1 MLMVAEHI
9 SVLLNES
16 LQLLHVRPGG
26 IYVDCTV
33 GLGGHCEAILSQLEG
48 RGKLIGLD
56 RDGQALEMTRER
68 LQERFE
74 NFRLYPENF
83 KSLGRILQSL
93 EIQEIDGCLAD
104 LGVSSHQLSST
115 ERGFSFQ
122 EDGPLDMRMDQNQ
135 KTTAADLINKLPQDR
150 LAEIFFRYGEEKAAR
165 KIARIVVEERRS
177 STFRTT
183 RQLAGL
189 VEQIKGRRFGSRL
202 HPATQVFQAL
212 RIEVNQELAGLEE
225 FLHEV
230 IGSLSSGGRFVVISF
245 HSLEDRIVKQAFR
258 KSAGRCV
265 CFQPG
270 ELCTCPRVENA
281 RILTRKPLVPSDP
294 EVERNPRARSAKLRA
309 VEKT

>member
-1 MLMVAEHI
+1 MAKRR
-9 SVLLNES
+9 
-16 LQLLHVRPGG
+16 QLG
-26 IYVDCTV
+26 
-33 GLGGHCEAILSQLEG
+33 
-48 RGKLIGLD
+48 
-56 RDGQALEMTRER
+56 
-68 LQERFE
+68 
-74 NFRLYPENF
+74 
-83 KSLGRILQSL
+83 
-93 EIQEIDGCLAD
+93 
-104 LGVSSHQLSST
+104 
-115 ERGFSFQ
+115 
-122 EDGPLDMRMDQNQ
+122 
-135 KTTAADLINKLPQDR
+135 
-150 LAEIFFRYGEEKAAR
+150 
-165 KIARIVVEERRS
+165 KIARIVVEEAA
-177 STFRTT
+177 
-183 RQLAGL
+183 QLD
-189 VEQIKGRRFGSRL
+189 FSD
-202 HPATQVFQAL
+202 HPATGRAGRANQRPAIRIAGSTPRLKCFQAL